1 MISPVKQK
9 AIKILTNG
17 SLNLSFTYF
26 LNSKQVLV
34 NEKDNKNFLL
44 NKKQIVYKIQ
54 SKEFYQYKK
63 KYLV

>member
-17 SLNLSFTYF
+17 SLNFSFTYF
-26 LNSKQVLV
+26 LSSKQILV
-34 NEKDNKNFLL
+34 NEKDNKNFIL
-44 NKKQIVYKIQ
+44 NKKQTIYKIQ
-54 SKEFYQYKK
+54 SKEFSKYKK